1 MLGTSS
7 PHLRRFCKSACKW
20 TRSSLPS
27 IMHDVTLDG
36 VMTTA
41 ATDMSYEVD
50 SEMVPRRPNLLNVVD
65 KIVLKD
71 LTSG

>member
-1 MLGTSS
+1 
-7 PHLRRFCKSACKW
+7 
-20 TRSSLPS
+20 
-27 IMHDVTLDG
+27 MHDVTLDG